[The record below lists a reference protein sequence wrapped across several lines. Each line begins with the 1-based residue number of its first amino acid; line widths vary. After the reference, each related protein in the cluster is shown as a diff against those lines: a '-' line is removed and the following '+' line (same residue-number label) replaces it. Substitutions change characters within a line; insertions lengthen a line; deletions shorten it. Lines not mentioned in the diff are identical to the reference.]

1 MAAVTVTWF
10 HATADGGSVFEDL
23 EVALP
28 RERTDAEGHVIA
40 GSNFYASPSVQ
51 LAELPAGL
59 DQTWHTA
66 PRRQIVTILSGVVEV
81 TTTDGATRRFGPGQM
96 FLADDMGGKGHLTRT
111 VDGPAQVLFAPMPPE
126 VDLTAWAATGGAAG
140 AGG

>member
-1 MAAVTVTWF
+1 MSGPTNRTITLTWF

-23 EVALP
+23 DVALP
-28 RERTDAEGHVIA
+28 RERADAQGHVIA
-40 GSNFYASPSVQ
+40 ASNLYGSPTVQ

-66 PRRQIVTILSGVVEV
+66 PRRQIVTILSGLVEV
-81 TTTDGATRRFGPGQM
+81 TTTDGASRRFGPGQM

-126 VDLTAWAATGGAAG
+126 VDLTLW
-140 AGG
+140 AGGS

>member
-1 MAAVTVTWF
+1 MSTVRITWF
-10 HATADGGSVFEDL
+10 HATPDGGSVFEDL
-23 EVALP
+23 DVALP
-28 RERTDAEGHVIA
+28 RERADPEGHILA

-66 PRRQIVTILSGVVEV
+66 PRRQIVTILSGEVEV
-81 TTTDGATRRFGPGQM
+81 TTTDDVTRRFGPGQL

-126 VDLTAWAATGGAAG
+126 VDLAQWAAVGGGA
-140 AGG
+140 